1 MQCFVHIEPVTI
13 PATHNIVGLYHRNIN
28 LQARAINSKW
38 DLHSYLSYRQV
49 GLAIKNLL
57 GVYSVHSALMHSRLL
72 DSPRWWCK
80 HCCIEPPSNIEIILD
95 RSNSQYIGSSQ
106 FLDLKERGRTCIIRT
121 RKRPKQT
128 ASRATSA
135 ALRRSDRTS
144 QINDR
149 LQAINLIEVITT
161 RIQQGQHNFSVL

>member
-13 PATHNIVGLYHRNIN
+13 PATHNIVGLYHKNIN

-80 HCCIEPPSNIEIILD
+80 HCCIEPPVTS
-95 RSNSQYIGSSQ
+95 RSFSIARIPNTLGPANSW
-106 FLDLKERGRTCIIRT
+106 T
-121 RKRPKQT
+121 
-128 ASRATSA
+128 
-135 ALRRSDRTS
+135 
-144 QINDR
+144 
-149 LQAINLIEVITT
+149 
-161 RIQQGQHNFSVL
+161 